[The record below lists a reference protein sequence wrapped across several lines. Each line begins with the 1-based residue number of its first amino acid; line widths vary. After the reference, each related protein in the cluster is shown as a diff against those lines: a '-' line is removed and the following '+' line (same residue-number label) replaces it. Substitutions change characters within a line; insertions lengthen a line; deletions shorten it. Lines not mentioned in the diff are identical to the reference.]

1 MGKGQGDDAVNTGLK
16 FFMFFFN
23 FMLWMM
29 GTVVIGLGMWSYI
42 EKNKFAHKSAEDV
55 YDVLFDVSIVV
66 IILGSLLFVVAFMG
80 CLGAL
85 RENICLLK
93 AFAGTVATLFIL
105 EVVGVILAFVFSSE
119 IKHALAN
126 LIKTEALV
134 RYRDDADFQS
144 LVDWFQETFGCC
156 GVEQAGYRDWS
167 LNPYFNCTDDN
178 PSVERCAVPF
188 SCCRNQLH
196 PVSGILNSAC
206 GYNAQ
211 TLQILKAKDVVYV
224 TGCFQTIIKFAESNM
239 YIVGGVILGIAVPQL
254 IAIFLARIMVSQIE
268 EQRSR
273 WI

>member
-1 MGKGQGDDAVNTGLK
+1 MGEGRGDDGVSSALK

-23 FMLWMM
+23 FMLWLM
-29 GTVVIGLGMWSYI
+29 GTAMIALGVWSYI
-42 EKNKFAHKSAEDV
+42 EKNKFAHKQAEDV
-55 YDVLFDVSIVV
+55 YDVIFDVSIVV
-66 IILGSLLFVVAFMG
+66 IIAGSLLFIVAFMG

-93 AFAGTVATLFIL
+93 AFATTVAILFIL

-119 IKHALAN
+119 IKHVLAN

-156 GVEQAGYRDWS
+156 GVEVAGYRDWS
-167 LNPYFNCTDDN
+167 LNPYFNCTEEN
-178 PSVERCAVPF
+178 PSVEKCAVPF

-196 PVSGILNSAC
+196 PVSGILNFAC

-211 TLQILKAKDVVYV
+211 TFPILSANNVIYT

-254 IAIFLARIMVSQIE
+254 FAIFLARIMINQIN